1 MYELGIEGATVVT
14 HHGRLRANVYVSAG
28 EIVEVSG
35 DTRAADRRVQADGLY
50 LMPGMVDAHVHFMD
64 PGSTEREDFPTGSAA
79 ALRAGVTTLLEHTH
93 SQPIRTARELDDKA
107 AYLAGRSYVDFGLGA
122 HAWPGQAAD
131 VREVWEA
138 GASFIKAFTCTTHG
152 VPGHDSAQLLK
163 LFETAAEI
171 GGICLL
177 HCEDEALTAAAEQE
191 LRASG
196 RLDGGILPVWRSR
209 EAELTA
215 TTVASLLARMARV
228 RAVIAHVSNAVLA
241 TALDGERRATGLHVE
256 TCPQYLALLEQEVIE
271 LGAFRKFTPPAR
283 ARSSAELDAMW
294 AAVAAGLVDYV
305 STDHAPATREQ
316 KAAGSIWD
324 VHFGLPGVDT
334 TLPFLLDAAHSGR
347 ISYEQVAALYAFQPA
362 RLYGLKGKGRIA
374 VGADAD
380 LVLIDPQERWAVSD
394 QDILSKAGWSPYAG
408 RSFVGRAVQ
417 TYVRGELGMDS
428 GKIVA
433 DCGRGRYLRGSGW
446 RG

>member
-1 MYELGIEGATVVT
+1 MYEVGIEGATVVT
-14 HHGRLRANVYVSAG
+14 PHGRMRTNVYVSAG
-28 EIVEVSG
+28 EIAELSG
-35 DTRAADRRVQADGLY
+35 ETRAADRRVQADGLY

-93 SQPIRTARELDDKA
+93 SQPIRTAKELNDKA

-138 GASFIKAFTCTTHG
+138 GASFVKAFTCTTHG

-171 GGICLL
+171 GSTCLL
-177 HCEDEALTAAAEQE
+177 HCEDEALTVAAEQE

-209 EAELTA
+209 AAELTA
-215 TTVASLLARMARV
+215 TTVTSLLARLAGV
-228 RAVIAHVSNAVLA
+228 RAVIAHVSNAALA
-241 TALDGERRATGLHVE
+241 TALDGERRAVGLRVE
-256 TCPQYLALLEQEVIE
+256 TCPQYLALLEHEVIE

-283 ARSSAELDAMW
+283 ARSNAELDAMW
-294 AAVAAGLVDYV
+294 EAVAAGLVDYV

-316 KAAGSIWD
+316 KSAGSIWD
-324 VHFGLPGVDT
+324 VHFGLPGIDT
-334 TLPFLLDAAHSGR
+334 TLPFLLDAAHRGR
-347 ISYEQVAALYAFQPA
+347 ISYEQVADLYSFQPA
-362 RLYGLKGKGRIA
+362 RIYGLGKKGRIA

-380 LVLIDPQERWAVSD
+380 LVLIDPQERWVVSD
-394 QDILSKAGWSPYAG
+394 QDILSKAGWSPYSG

-417 TYVRGELGMDS
+417 TYVRGELGMER
-428 GKIVA
+428 GKLVG
-433 DCGRGRYLRGSGW
+433 DCGRGRYLHGSGW